1 MKTLE
6 HQGTGAFFALKI
18 REGGGIPMA
27 GRKLKPTAIK
37 ELKGNPRKRKLKN
50 KEPKSDKGIP
60 ACPEWLLPEAKA
72 E

>member
-1 MKTLE
+1 MT
-6 HQGTGAFFALKI
+6 
-18 REGGGIPMA
+18 

-37 ELKGNPRKRKLKN
+37 ELKGNPGKRKLKN

-60 ACPEWLLPEAKA
+60 VYPEWLLPEAKA